1 MGRKEQTMKKIKL
14 SLTSRRALTG
24 YLFILPFLL
33 GFIFLFLTP
42 MIQSI
47 RFSFNEI
54 QIIDN
59 GYKLVGVG
67 LKYYKKA
74 LTIDPVFN
82 RLLIESVGSMLLSVP
97 IIIIFSLFVASIL
110 NQKFAGRTLARAIF
124 FLPVIV
130 ATSVVAG
137 DFLMEAQE
145 LDTLQVEQFSQAAQ
159 YLINLLSKAN
169 INMNFIMYIV
179 TAVENIYSIINAS
192 GIQIII
198 FLAGLQSISPSV
210 YEAASMEGATSWES
224 FWKITF
230 PIISPLIIVN
240 VLYSIIDTFTKNN
253 NEIMLKIREAM
264 VVNLDYGYSSAMSWI
279 HSVAIVVFLYVIILT
294 ISKRVF
300 YYE

>member
-1 MGRKEQTMKKIKL
+1 MKKIKL

-33 GFIFLFLTP
+33 GFLFLFLTP

-54 QIIDN
+54 QMVDN

-67 LKYYKKA
+67 LEYYKKA
-74 LTIDPVFN
+74 LTIDPRFN
-82 RLLIESVGSMLLSVP
+82 RLLIQSVGSMLLSVP
-97 IIIIFSLFVASIL
+97 IIIIFSLFIASIL
-110 NQKFAGRTLARAIF
+110 NQRFTGRTFARAIF

-137 DFLMEAQE
+137 DFMMEASE
-145 LDTLQVEQFSQAAQ
+145 TDVLQVEQFSQAAQ
-159 YLINLLSKAN
+159 YLIGLLSRA
-169 INMNFIMYIV
+169 NMNMTFVMYIV
-179 TAVENIYSIINAS
+179 TAVENIYAIINAS

-264 VVNLDYGYSSAMSWI
+264 VVHLDYGYSSAMSWI
-279 HSVAIVVFLYVIILT
+279 HSLAIITVLYVIIFSL
-294 ISKRVF
+294 SKRVV
-300 YYE
+300 YYD